1 MFFCEKPFVFRGFS
15 VYGQTLSKCHS
26 GLTQAQLAETLEISQ
41 QLIAAYEAGSRKVPA
56 SMLPI
61 LARLFAVSLEQL
73 IGMEATPAKRGP
85 ASILQRQIEQIGLM
99 PRSKQKFITEML
111 EALIKQQQA
120 FYYSVHILMNSWLL
134 EDFVNQIKKSIKSSS
149 DQGSISR
156 SSQ

>member
-1 MFFCEKPFVFRGFS
+1 MPITYSFLDETMTQDDKVFFKQLGKRIAEHRKEM
-15 VYGQTLSKCHS
+15 
-26 GLTQAQLAETLEISQ
+26 GLTQAQLADTLTISQ

-73 IGMEATPAKRGP
+73 TGLETTPPKRGP
-85 ASILQRQIEQIGLM
+85 ASTLQRQIEQISLM

-120 FYYSVHILMNSWLL
+120 S
-134 EDFVNQIKKSIKSSS
+134 
-149 DQGSISR
+149 
-156 SSQ
+156 